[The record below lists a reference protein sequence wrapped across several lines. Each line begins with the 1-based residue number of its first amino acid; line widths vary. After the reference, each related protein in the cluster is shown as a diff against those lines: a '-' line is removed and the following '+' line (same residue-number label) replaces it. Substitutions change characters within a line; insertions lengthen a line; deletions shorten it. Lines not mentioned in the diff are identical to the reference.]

1 MSDLLQVTDR
11 NIHEALKA
19 PRAAVEF
26 WADWCHSCKRA
37 APSIDRLAKEL
48 KGQVLVVG
56 ANVDQVEKFSEK
68 HNVSSVPV
76 IVLFKNGK
84 EVHRIEGV
92 PQYRK
97 LLQEILCK
105 FNLR

>member
-1 MSDLLQVTDR
+1 MSDLLQVTDK

-19 PRAAVEF
+19 PNAAVEF
-26 WADWCHSCKRA
+26 WADWCPSCKRA

-56 ANVDQVEKFSEK
+56 ANIDQVPKASEA
-68 HNVSSVPV
+68 HDVSSIPV
-76 IVLFKNGK
+76 IVLFKDGK
-84 EVHRIEGV
+84 EIHRIEGI

-97 LLQEILCK
+97 LLEEIRDQFK
-105 FNLR
+105 A